1 MRVFFKRSTPMR
13 DVILSMLFFGLLVP
27 TQLAVADCN
36 RVCDG
41 GCTASSMDTGQGG
54 CKTSS
59 RTTCVDDPEKPGVVC
74 TTTTECETITAGC
87 GDFNGKHEI

>member
-27 TQLAVADCN
+27 TQFAAAECN

-41 GCTASSMDTGQGG
+41 GCTASSMDTGLQ
-54 CKTSS
+54 
-59 RTTCVDDPEKPGVVC
+59 RQ
-74 TTTTECETITAGC
+74 A
-87 GDFNGKHEI
+87 